1 MGLKMHNKSI
11 IFSGIQPS
19 GSLHIGHYIGAIQN
33 WLPMQNEYDCIFSLV
48 DLHAITVRQNPEKF
62 RENIYQLLALYL
74 ACGLDPKKSIIFC
87 QSHVAEHAEL
97 AWILNCFTY
106 MGELNRMTQFKD
118 KSKKYAENINVGL
131 FAYPVLMAAD
141 ILLYQTNIVPV
152 GADQKQHVELV
163 RDIATRFNNL
173 HGNIFTI
180 PEPKIMSFGARIMG
194 LQDPEKKMSK
204 SDVNPN
210 NVINLL
216 DDTDTI
222 MDKMKRAVTDSGK
235 EVYFDEKKPGI
246 ANLLTI
252 FSAVSGKTIPELE
265 KIYRDA
271 GYGKFKSNLGE
282 VLIEFLKPIQNKY
295 HKLIKDKAELDKI
308 LKDGAMRAKSRAS
321 KTLQN
326 VNDALGFII

>member
-1 MGLKMHNKSI
+1 MSTKKI

-19 GSLHIGHYIGAIQN
+19 GSLNIGHYIGAISHWIKLQHGK
-33 WLPMQNEYDCIFSLV
+33 EFDCIFSLV
-48 DLHAITVRQNPEKF
+48 DLHAISVRQNPEKL

-74 ACGLDPKKSIIFC
+74 ACGLDHKKSIIFC
-87 QSHVAEHAEL
+87 QSHVPEHSQL

-131 FAYPVLMAAD
+131 FDYPVLQAAD
-141 ILLYQTNIVPV
+141 ILLYGTTTVPI
-152 GADQKQHVELV
+152 GADQKQHVELA

-180 PEPKIMSFGARIMG
+180 PEPYVSIFGARIMG
-194 LQDPEKKMSK
+194 LQDPLKKMSK
-204 SDVNPN
+204 SDVNQN

-216 DDTDTI
+216 DDADTI

-235 EVYFDEKKPGI
+235 EVFFSEDKPGVS
-246 ANLLTI
+246 NLLTI

-265 KIYRDA
+265 KIYRDL

-282 VLIEFLKPIQNKY
+282 DLIEFLKPIQKKY
-295 HKLIKDKAELDKI
+295 HELINDKSELNLI
-308 LKDGAMRAKSRAS
+308 LKDGAERAHARAA
-321 KTLQN
+321 KMLKLVYN
-326 VNDALGFII
+326 AVGFVL